1 MTITINSSRTMKH
14 LKLAFGLAIFTLLF
28 SVNTFAQ
35 SSAKI
40 IAVVNKASWCS
51 VCKSNEERAM
61 AAFKEN
67 NKDGAY
73 QFVINNLSDA
83 ETAKKSAAE
92 INKLGLTKLMKP
104 YKATGIV
111 CLFDARTKEPIN
123 QILMSLST
131 EDIGRAMAHFKM
143 DR

>member
-1 MTITINSSRTMKH
+1 MKN
-14 LKLAFGLAIFTLLF
+14 LKLVMASTLFAVLF
-28 SVNTFAQ
+28 SVSAFAQ

-40 IAVVNKASWCS
+40 IAVVNKANWCS
-51 VCKSNEERAM
+51 VCKANEERAM

-73 QFVINNLSDA
+73 QFVVNDLSNA

-92 INKLGLTKLMKP
+92 INLLGLTKLMEP
-104 YKATGIV
+104 YQATGIV
-111 CLFDARTKEPIN
+111 CLFDAKTKKPIN
-123 QILMSLST
+123 QLLMSLSS
-131 EDIGRAMAHFKM
+131 EDIGRAMTMLKK